1 MSIDILEPQVRAPLA
16 ISAYDPA
23 ESLIQ
28 PIGWNPLN
36 HKKGGGTPMG
46 GKKRG
51 GSYSVRGGRGRRPSP
66 LHYMDSGLDG
76 LNTMFPTAA
85 SMPYDP
91 FYLKN
96 VAQQAK
102 NMDPNAFDPN
112 WKNKIHNPKLFNVFN
127 EELGEGWGLSDYVG
141 PLAAPSGYDS
151 SPDYDTGFEYH
162 LPVQEYASSSYRPS
176 VNVDYYGL

>member
-1 MSIDILEPQVRAPLA
+1 M
-16 ISAYDPA
+16 
-23 ESLIQ
+23 LIQ
-28 PIGWNPLN
+28 GPLGDYGIAQSLVQTPGWNPLE
-36 HKKGGGTPMG
+36 HTDAKGG

-51 GSYSVRGGRGRRPSP
+51 GGFSIRGGRRRQSSP

-76 LNTMFPTAA
+76 LNAMFPTAA

-112 WKNKIHNPKLFNVFN
+112 WKNKIHNPK
-127 EELGEGWGLSDYVG
+127 GG
-141 PLAAPSGYDS
+141 PLAGPDAYDTGYVATGDY
-151 SPDYDTGFEYH
+151 DYDTGY
-162 LPVQEYASSSYRPS
+162 VGAG
-176 VNVDYYGL
+176 DYSGMSYGL

>member
-1 MSIDILEPQVRAPLA
+1 M
-16 ISAYDPA
+16 
-23 ESLIQ
+23 LIQ
-28 PIGWNPLN
+28 GPLGDYGIAQSLVQTPGWNPLE
-36 HKKGGGTPMG
+36 HTDAKGG

-51 GSYSVRGGRGRRPSP
+51 GGFSIRGGRRRQSSP

-76 LNTMFPTAA
+76 LNAMFPTAA

-127 EELGEGWGLSDYVG
+127 EKLGSGIDLSDYALGG
-141 PLAAPSGYDS
+141 PLAGPDAYDTGYVATGDY
-151 SPDYDTGFEYH
+151 DYDTGY
-162 LPVQEYASSSYRPS
+162 VGAS
-176 VNVDYYGL
+176 DYSGMSYGL

>member
-1 MSIDILEPQVRAPLA
+1 MSALMQGPLGDYGIA
-16 ISAYDPA
+16 R
-23 ESLIQ
+23 SLIQ
-28 PIGWNPLN
+28 TPGWNPLEHTDARGN
-36 HKKGGGTPMG
+36 PAG

-51 GSYSVRGGRGRRPSP
+51 GGFSIRGGRRRRPSS

-102 NMDPNAFDPN
+102 NSDPNGYWTGP
-112 WKNKIHNPKLFNVFN
+112 KVHNPKLFNVFN
-127 EELGEGWGLSDYVG
+127 EELGSGFDVSDYAVGG
-141 PLAAPSGYDS
+141 PLAAPDDYDS
-151 SPDYDTGFEYH
+151 GHSYYDDYDTGY
-162 LPVQEYASSSYRPS
+162 VGAG
-176 VNVDYYGL
+176 DYSGMSYGL

>member
-1 MSIDILEPQVRAPLA
+1 MPALIQGPLGDYGIA
-16 ISAYDPA
+16 R
-23 ESLIQ
+23 SLIQ
-28 PIGWNPLN
+28 TPGWNPLE
-36 HKKGGGTPMG
+36 HTDAKGNPMG

-51 GSYSVRGGRGRRPSP
+51 GSYSIRGGRRRRPSS

-76 LNTMFPTAA
+76 LNAMFPTAA

-127 EELGEGWGLSDYVG
+127 EKLGSGIDLSDYALGG
-141 PLAAPSGYDS
+141 PLAGPDAYDTGYVATGDY
-151 SPDYDTGFEYH
+151 DYDTGY
-162 LPVQEYASSSYRPS
+162 VGAS
-176 VNVDYYGL
+176 DYSGMSYGL